1 MSKLLHAECGVSRSC
16 TACFASDSTRS
27 SSPSSSTPSPACSDG
42 CRGARCGERRY
53 WMQRHVAVAH
63 PMLVPSETTI
73 LMKFPKK
80 ILLIDHEPG
89 VTRLI
94 RRALERAGK
103 YLIREE
109 HDDRLALK
117 AAHWFQPDL
126 ILVDTAG
133 QDRQKLEREI
143 QSDAALK
150 DTPLLSLSNLR
161 PESQMVSG
169 GILSGY
175 SFFAAPVR
183 VEEVLR
189 GVDELLFGK
198 D

>member
-1 MSKLLHAECGVSRSC
+1 MKL
-16 TACFASDSTRS
+16 
-27 SSPSSSTPSPACSDG
+27 
-42 CRGARCGERRY
+42 
-53 WMQRHVAVAH
+53 
-63 PMLVPSETTI
+63 
-73 LMKFPKK
+73 PKK

-94 RRALERAGK
+94 RRSLERAGK

-109 HDDRLALK
+109 HDDRVALK
-117 AAHWFQPDL
+117 AARWFQPDL

-133 QDRQKLEREI
+133 PDRRTLEREI
-143 QSDAALK
+143 HSDAGLK
-150 DTPLLSLSNLR
+150 DTPVLSLSNLR

-175 SFFAAPVR
+175 SFFAAPIR

>member
-1 MSKLLHAECGVSRSC
+1 
-16 TACFASDSTRS
+16 
-27 SSPSSSTPSPACSDG
+27 
-42 CRGARCGERRY
+42 
-53 WMQRHVAVAH
+53 
-63 PMLVPSETTI
+63 
-73 LMKFPKK
+73 MKFQKK

-103 YLIREE
+103 YVIREE
-109 HDDRLALK
+109 HDDKLALN
-117 AAHWFQPDL
+117 AVRWFQPDL

-133 QDRQKLEREI
+133 PNQQSIERQI
-143 QSDAALK
+143 CTDAGLQ
-150 DTPLLSLSNLR
+150 DTPVLSLTNLR

-175 SFFAAPVR
+175 SFFAAPIK

>member
-1 MSKLLHAECGVSRSC
+1 
-16 TACFASDSTRS
+16 
-27 SSPSSSTPSPACSDG
+27 
-42 CRGARCGERRY
+42 
-53 WMQRHVAVAH
+53 
-63 PMLVPSETTI
+63 
-73 LMKFPKK
+73 MKFQKK

-103 YLIREE
+103 YVIREE
-109 HDDRLALK
+109 HDDRLALN
-117 AAHWFQPDL
+117 AARWFQPDL
-126 ILVDTAG
+126 ILVDTPDKT
-133 QDRQKLEREI
+133 QQIIEREV
-143 QSDAALK
+143 STDSTLK
-150 DTPLLSLSNLR
+150 DTPVLSLSSLR
-161 PESQMVSG
+161 PESEMVSG

-175 SFFAAPVR
+175 SFFAAPIR

>member
-1 MSKLLHAECGVSRSC
+1 
-16 TACFASDSTRS
+16 
-27 SSPSSSTPSPACSDG
+27 
-42 CRGARCGERRY
+42 
-53 WMQRHVAVAH
+53 
-63 PMLVPSETTI
+63 
-73 LMKFPKK
+73 MKFQKK

-103 YLIREE
+103 YVIREE
-109 HDDRLALK
+109 HDDKLALN
-117 AAHWFQPDL
+117 AARWFQPDL
-126 ILVDTAG
+126 ILVDTPDKT
-133 QDRQKLEREI
+133 QQIIEREV
-143 QSDAALK
+143 STDSTLK
-150 DTPLLSLSNLR
+150 DTPVLSLSNLR

-175 SFFAAPVR
+175 SFFAAPIR

>member
-1 MSKLLHAECGVSRSC
+1 
-16 TACFASDSTRS
+16 
-27 SSPSSSTPSPACSDG
+27 
-42 CRGARCGERRY
+42 
-53 WMQRHVAVAH
+53 
-63 PMLVPSETTI
+63 
-73 LMKFPKK
+73 MKFQKK
-80 ILLIDHEPG
+80 ILLVDHEPG

-103 YLIREE
+103 YVIREE
-109 HDDRLALK
+109 HDDKLAIN
-117 AAHWFQPDL
+117 AARWFQPDL
-126 ILVDTAG
+126 ILVDTSG
-133 QDRQKLEREI
+133 PTQLSIEREVN
-143 QSDAALK
+143 SDAGLK
-150 DTPLLSLSNLR
+150 DTPVLSLTNLR

>member
-1 MSKLLHAECGVSRSC
+1 
-16 TACFASDSTRS
+16 
-27 SSPSSSTPSPACSDG
+27 
-42 CRGARCGERRY
+42 
-53 WMQRHVAVAH
+53 
-63 PMLVPSETTI
+63 
-73 LMKFPKK
+73 MKFQKK

-109 HDDRLALK
+109 HDDKLAIN
-117 AAHWFQPDL
+117 AARWFQPDL
-126 ILVDTAG
+126 ILVDTG
-133 QDRQKLEREI
+133 GKTQLDIEREVH
-143 QSDAALK
+143 SDTTLK
-150 DTPLLSLSNLR
+150 DTPVLSLSSLR

-183 VEEVLR
+183 VEEVLH

>member
-1 MSKLLHAECGVSRSC
+1 
-16 TACFASDSTRS
+16 
-27 SSPSSSTPSPACSDG
+27 
-42 CRGARCGERRY
+42 
-53 WMQRHVAVAH
+53 
-63 PMLVPSETTI
+63 
-73 LMKFPKK
+73 MKFPKK

-109 HDDRLALK
+109 HDDNLALN
-117 AAHWFQPDL
+117 AARWFQPDL
-126 ILVDTAG
+126 ILIDTPG
-133 QDRQKLEREI
+133 QSQLTIERAVS
-143 QSDAALK
+143 SDSTLK
-150 DTPLLSLSNLR
+150 DTPVLSLTSLR

-175 SFFAAPVR
+175 SFFAAPIR
-183 VEEVLR
+183 VEEVLH

>member
-1 MSKLLHAECGVSRSC
+1 
-16 TACFASDSTRS
+16 
-27 SSPSSSTPSPACSDG
+27 
-42 CRGARCGERRY
+42 
-53 WMQRHVAVAH
+53 
-63 PMLVPSETTI
+63 
-73 LMKFPKK
+73 MKFPKK
-80 ILLIDHEPG
+80 ILLIHHENL

-94 RRALERAGK
+94 PEALERAGE

-109 HDDRLALK
+109 HDDKLALN
-117 AAHWFQPDL
+117 AARWFQTDL

-133 QDRQKLEREI
+133 QERRTIEREI
-143 QSDAALK
+143 TNDAVEK
-150 DTPLLSLSNLR
+150 DTPVLSLSNLR

-175 SFFAAPVR
+175 SFFAAPIR

>member
-1 MSKLLHAECGVSRSC
+1 MTNEILEDLSLALGMTSEGKQDGTSDARGVARQP
-16 TACFASDSTRS
+16 ST
-27 SSPSSSTPSPACSDG
+27 T
-42 CRGARCGERRY
+42 
-53 WMQRHVAVAH
+53 
-63 PMLVPSETTI
+63 
-73 LMKFPKK
+73 MKFQKK

-103 YLIREE
+103 YVIREE
-109 HDDRLALK
+109 HDDKLALN
-117 AAHWFQPDL
+117 AARWFQPDL

-133 QDRQKLEREI
+133 QERRDIEREI
-143 QSDAALK
+143 HADTALNN
-150 DTPLLSLSNLR
+150 TPVLSLSSLR
-161 PESQMVSG
+161 PESQMISG
-169 GILSGY
+169 GILSGH
-175 SFFAAPVR
+175 SFFAAPIR

>member
-1 MSKLLHAECGVSRSC
+1 MLGISC
-16 TACFASDSTRS
+16 N
-27 SSPSSSTPSPACSDG
+27 SST
-42 CRGARCGERRY
+42 
-53 WMQRHVAVAH
+53 
-63 PMLVPSETTI
+63 T
-73 LMKFPKK
+73 MKFQKK

-103 YLIREE
+103 YVIREE
-109 HDDRLALK
+109 HDDKLALN
-117 AAHWFQPDL
+117 AARWFQPDL

-133 QDRQKLEREI
+133 PSQQSIERQI
-143 QSDAALK
+143 CTDAGLQ
-150 DTPLLSLSNLR
+150 DTPVLSLTNLR
-161 PESQMVSG
+161 PESEMVSG

-175 SFFAAPVR
+175 SFFAAPIK

>member
-1 MSKLLHAECGVSRSC
+1 MLGMGFKP
-16 TACFASDSTRS
+16 ST
-27 SSPSSSTPSPACSDG
+27 T
-42 CRGARCGERRY
+42 
-53 WMQRHVAVAH
+53 
-63 PMLVPSETTI
+63 
-73 LMKFPKK
+73 MKFQKK

-103 YLIREE
+103 YVIREE
-109 HDDRLALK
+109 HDDKLALN
-117 AAHWFQPDL
+117 AARWFQPDL
-126 ILVDTAG
+126 ILVDNSGPNQQSIERQICTDAG
-133 QDRQKLEREI
+133 LQ
-143 QSDAALK
+143 
-150 DTPLLSLSNLR
+150 DTPVLSLTNLR

-175 SFFAAPVR
+175 SFFAAPIK

>member
-1 MSKLLHAECGVSRSC
+1 MRDRGFLEDPSLALRM
-16 TACFASDSTRS
+16 TAKATGAIDGTSDADSLGDN
-27 SSPSSSTPSPACSDG
+27 PFLP
-42 CRGARCGERRY
+42 
-53 WMQRHVAVAH
+53 
-63 PMLVPSETTI
+63 
-73 LMKFPKK
+73 MKFPKK

-109 HDDRLALK
+109 HDDKLALN
-117 AAHWFQPDL
+117 AARWFQPDL

-133 QDRQKLEREI
+133 QDRRNIEREI
-143 QSDAALK
+143 NSDATLK
-150 DTPLLSLSNLR
+150 DTPVLSLSNLR

-175 SFFAAPVR
+175 SFFAAPIR

>member
-1 MSKLLHAECGVSRSC
+1 MSILRQLIKRASALGFFLSLVRERIEVRVKHPGSGVSRGGI
-16 TACFASDSTRS
+16 SDADLAGNNPFIT
-27 SSPSSSTPSPACSDG
+27 
-42 CRGARCGERRY
+42 
-53 WMQRHVAVAH
+53 
-63 PMLVPSETTI
+63 
-73 LMKFPKK
+73 MKFPKK

-109 HDDRLALK
+109 HDDKLALN
-117 AAHWFQPDL
+117 AARWFQPDL

-133 QDRQKLEREI
+133 QDRRNIEREI
-143 QSDAALK
+143 HTDAALK
-150 DTPLLSLSNLR
+150 DTPVLSLSNLR

-175 SFFAAPVR
+175 SFFAAPIR

>member
-1 MSKLLHAECGVSRSC
+1 MALLDFLRLTTFGRADGIPDAGSLGHN
-16 TACFASDSTRS
+16 
-27 SSPSSSTPSPACSDG
+27 PSAT
-42 CRGARCGERRY
+42 
-53 WMQRHVAVAH
+53 
-63 PMLVPSETTI
+63 
-73 LMKFPKK
+73 MKFAKK

-109 HDDRLALK
+109 HDDKLAVN
-117 AAHWFQPDL
+117 AARWFQPDL
-126 ILVDTAG
+126 ILVDAAS
-133 QDRQKLEREI
+133 QERRNIEREI
-143 QSDAALK
+143 STDTALK
-150 DTPLLSLSNLR
+150 GTPVLSLSSLR
-161 PESQMVSG
+161 PESQMISG

-175 SFFAAPVR
+175 SFFAAPIR

>member
-1 MSKLLHAECGVSRSC
+1 
-16 TACFASDSTRS
+16 
-27 SSPSSSTPSPACSDG
+27 
-42 CRGARCGERRY
+42 
-53 WMQRHVAVAH
+53 
-63 PMLVPSETTI
+63 MLGKVPNQPIAT
-73 LMKFPKK
+73 MKFPKK

-109 HDDRLALK
+109 HDDKLALN
-117 AAHWFQPDL
+117 AARWFQPDL

-133 QDRQKLEREI
+133 QSQLSIERAVN
-143 QSDAALK
+143 SDSALK
-150 DTPLLSLSNLR
+150 DTPVLSLSNLR

-175 SFFAAPVR
+175 SFFAAPIR

>member
-1 MSKLLHAECGVSRSC
+1 MLGKGLQH
-16 TACFASDSTRS
+16 ST
-27 SSPSSSTPSPACSDG
+27 T
-42 CRGARCGERRY
+42 
-53 WMQRHVAVAH
+53 
-63 PMLVPSETTI
+63 
-73 LMKFPKK
+73 MKFQKK
-80 ILLIDHEPG
+80 ILLVDHEPG

-103 YLIREE
+103 YVIREE
-109 HDDRLALK
+109 HDDKLALN
-117 AAHWFQPDL
+117 AARWFQPDL
-126 ILVDTAG
+126 ILVDTPDKT
-133 QDRQKLEREI
+133 QQIIERAV
-143 QSDAALK
+143 STDSTLK
-150 DTPLLSLSNLR
+150 DTPVLSLSNLR

-175 SFFAAPVR
+175 SFFAAPIK

>member
-1 MSKLLHAECGVSRSC
+1 
-16 TACFASDSTRS
+16 
-27 SSPSSSTPSPACSDG
+27 
-42 CRGARCGERRY
+42 
-53 WMQRHVAVAH
+53 
-63 PMLVPSETTI
+63 
-73 LMKFPKK
+73 MKFQKK

-103 YLIREE
+103 YVIREE
-109 HDDRLALK
+109 HDDKLALN
-117 AAHWFQPDL
+117 AARWFQPDL
-126 ILVDTAG
+126 ILVDTPDKT
-133 QDRQKLEREI
+133 QQIIEREV
-143 QSDAALK
+143 STDSNLK
-150 DTPLLSLSNLR
+150 DTPVLSLSNLR
-161 PESQMVSG
+161 PESQMISG

-175 SFFAAPVR
+175 SFFAAPIK

>member
-1 MSKLLHAECGVSRSC
+1 MIDL
-16 TACFASDSTRS
+16 
-27 SSPSSSTPSPACSDG
+27 
-42 CRGARCGERRY
+42 
-53 WMQRHVAVAH
+53 
-63 PMLVPSETTI
+63 
-73 LMKFPKK
+73 PKK
-80 ILLIDHEPG
+80 ILLIDHERG
-89 VTRLI
+89 VTQLV

-109 HDDRLALK
+109 HDEQLALH
-117 AAHWFQPDL
+117 AARCFQPDL
-126 ILVDTAG
+126 ILVDTKLPSA
-133 QDRQKLEREI
+133 DRQNLRREI
-143 QSDAALK
+143 QSDRALK
-150 DTPLLSLSNLR
+150 DTPILCLNSVKS
-161 PESQMVSG
+161 ESQMISG